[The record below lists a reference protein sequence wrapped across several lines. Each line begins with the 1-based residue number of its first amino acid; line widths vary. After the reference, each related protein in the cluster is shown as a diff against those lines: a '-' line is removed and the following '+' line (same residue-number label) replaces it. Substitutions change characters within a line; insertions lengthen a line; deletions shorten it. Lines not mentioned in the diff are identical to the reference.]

1 MGEWQVIRISF
12 FILFDA
18 NEQFLAKTYLREN
31 TAHNNNTVIQFV
43 TTQLF
48 GPCDMGAVSC
58 GRKRPAQEKQ
68 QKLHLTDVKM

>member
-31 TAHNNNTVIQFV
+31 TAHNNNNTICDN
-43 TTQLF
+43 TTFWSL
-48 GPCDMGAVSC
+48 
-58 GRKRPAQEKQ
+58 
-68 QKLHLTDVKM
+68 